1 MNVTVSQLFNFSFFE
16 FTSNKTL
23 MLKMLGKRKWRGINL
38 TVLSL
43 VFPKLCFIERSW
55 SHEIS
60 SSHSV
65 DIKIIFFSSNYFLP
79 SVYIFWY
86 LPVAKRLM
94 TSAYIRWCHQI
105 FCFDLL
111 QICCLRT
118 VTRYFSIRI
127 LFFFLKYEGCS
138 CFLCIRLW
146 HKKHC
151 NSFSFHFFSS

>member
-1 MNVTVSQLFNFSFFE
+1 
-16 FTSNKTL
+16 

-127 LFFFLKYEGCS
+127 LFFSWSMKGAAVFCVSVYDAKSIATVFLFIF
-138 CFLCIRLW
+138 FLPRAFLW
-146 HKKHC
+146 RTTET
-151 NSFSFHFFSS
+151 FSL